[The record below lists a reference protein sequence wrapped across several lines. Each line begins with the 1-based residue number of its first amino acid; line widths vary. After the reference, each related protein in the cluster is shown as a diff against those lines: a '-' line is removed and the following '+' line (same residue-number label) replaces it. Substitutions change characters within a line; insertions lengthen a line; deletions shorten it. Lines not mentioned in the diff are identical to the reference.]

1 MEKKVKFIGFRASP
15 DLAEAAKA
23 RAKSQHRS
31 LAGYL
36 RFLVEKDL
44 NRPTQKA
51 AKP

>member
-15 DLAEAAKA
+15 ELAEAAKA

-36 RFLVEKDL
+36 RFLVEKDMTRL
-44 NRPTQKA
+44 AQKSERA
-51 AKP
+51 